1 MNNQFR
7 VSVYWFVLVLC
18 MVGWAVNTS
27 AASQVFSN
35 EFNFILFCLSFMMVR
50 DALKAVRTTFSG
62 KARLVITLSPFLS
75 VGPILGML

>member
-18 MVGWAVNTS
+18 MVGWAVNT
-27 AASQVFSN
+27 ATASQVFSS

-50 DALKAVRTTFSG
+50 GALEAVRTTFSG
-62 KARLVITLSPFLS
+62 KTRLVIILSPVLS
-75 VGPILGML
+75 VGPILGVL